1 MSSLLGAIAF
11 GLLASGWLAA
21 ALGLPVW
28 EFETQTRSSFGVLAA
43 AYLAASV
50 LNQLRLSRDAAAS
63 PLSFVMDLVTVVAG
77 VASAIVLLGLRNVSL
92 SKQTIVSALCASVF
106 VVGVTFLLRH
116 KPSFQRALLVGFI
129 ALVLGWNIAASNG
142 AFQDPVRVHPL
153 PALRNRSHPLPPS
166 RNLD

>member
-92 SKQTIVSALCASVF
+92 SKQTIVSARHVF
-106 VVGVTFLLRH
+106 
-116 KPSFQRALLVGFI
+116 
-129 ALVLGWNIAASNG
+129 AA
-142 AFQDPVRVHPL
+142 P
-153 PALRNRSHPLPPS
+153 
-166 RNLD
+166 